1 MALGKLFVSLSLHSL
16 TENRDYIC
24 PDCTV
29 CPQGQADLYPPK
41 SQAILPVPCQKKS
54 IILPTHG
61 TRGVEELPRTL
72 NFLRRTFKAS
82 VGVDKSAEEGFTN
95 LAIPVLMTDPHP
107 HPHFPAPA
115 AESAGAAP

>member
-1 MALGKLFVSLSLHSL
+1 M
-16 TENRDYIC
+16 
-24 PDCTV
+24 
-29 CPQGQADLYPPK
+29 
-41 SQAILPVPCQKKS
+41 
-54 IILPTHG
+54 
-61 TRGVEELPRTL
+61 EELPRTL